1 MLAAVAF
8 ATAPDG
14 LRLAYDDE
22 GQGPALVLLPGS
34 LGDRA
39 QWREAG
45 YVDAFRSIAR
55 VIAVDPLGR
64 GECDAPH
71 DDAAYG
77 IERHA
82 GDVLAVLDA
91 LGIERATVWGHSFGG
106 RVGFELA
113 ARHPDRVVGLIA
125 TGASGHGL
133 SPFSRALAESSEAL
147 LQHGLPAAVER
158 YAQAVDVPEWMR
170 ENWARGDA
178 EALAA
183 SLRANARYGGA
194 DDAFASLAVPVLLL
208 VGEADPVLAQARET
222 AERVPRCVLVELE
235 GLDHVS
241 SFTRS
246 DIAVALALEFLRD
259 LWVPGAMSPGGDN
272 PVEK

>member
-1 MLAAVAF
+1 MLAAVPF

-14 LRLAYDDE
+14 LRIAFDE
-22 GQGPALVLLPGS
+22 EGEGPALVLLAGS
-34 LGDRA
+34 LGDRS
-39 QWREAG
+39 QWRRAG

-55 VIAVDPLGR
+55 VISVDPLGR
-64 GECDAPH
+64 GESDAPH
-71 DDAAYG
+71 DPSLYG

-82 GDVLAVLDA
+82 GEVLAVLDT
-91 LGIERATVWGHSFGG
+91 LGIDRATVWGHSFGG

-113 ARHPDRVVGLIA
+113 ARHPERTVALIA

-133 SPFSRALAESSEAL
+133 SPFARALAESADAL
-147 LQHGLPAAVER
+147 VEHGLPAAVER
-158 YAQAVDVPEWMR
+158 YAQAVDVPGWMR

-194 DDAFASLAVPVLLL
+194 EDAFASLAVPVLLL
-208 VGEADPVLAQARET
+208 AGETDPVIVQARET

-246 DIAVALALEFLRD
+246 DIAVALALEFMRG
-259 LWVPGAMSPGGDN
+259 LWTVSPGGDN

>member
-1 MLAAVAF
+1 MLAAVPF

-14 LRLAYDDE
+14 PRIAFDE
-22 GQGPALVLLPGS
+22 EGEGPALVLLAGS
-34 LGDRA
+34 LGDRS
-39 QWREAG
+39 QWRRAG

-55 VIAVDPLGR
+55 VISVDPLGR
-64 GECDAPH
+64 GESDAPH
-71 DDAAYG
+71 DPSLYG

-82 GDVLAVLDA
+82 GEVLAVLDT
-91 LGIERATVWGHSFGG
+91 LGVDRATVWGHSFGG

-113 ARHPDRVVGLIA
+113 ARHPERTVALIA

-133 SPFSRALAESSEAL
+133 SPFARALVESADAL
-147 LQHGLPAAVER
+147 VRHGLPAAVER
-158 YAQAVDVPEWMR
+158 YAQAVDVPDWMR

-208 VGEADPVLAQARET
+208 AGETDPVIVQARET

-246 DIAVALALEFLRD
+246 DIACALALEFVRD
-259 LWVPGAMSPGGDN
+259 LWFTEGKSPGGDN